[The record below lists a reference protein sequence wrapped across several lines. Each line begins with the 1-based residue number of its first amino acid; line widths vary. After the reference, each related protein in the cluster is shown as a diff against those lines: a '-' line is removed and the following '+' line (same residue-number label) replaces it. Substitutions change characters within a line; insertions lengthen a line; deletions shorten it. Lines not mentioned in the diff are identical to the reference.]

1 VNTSRV
7 LRNGTRGCGHTLKLR
22 MCLCVCIRVLL
33 RMFVIQSLKVL
44 RSTTFCSS
52 PARPPAP
59 GHANSICTPT
69 TGTVAPDY
77 ISVDWTNEMAATKR
91 IRLLKSHSDAK
102 QSASPP
108 GLNKHFKEAVKS
120 YIYVG
125 LS

>member
-1 VNTSRV
+1 
-7 LRNGTRGCGHTLKLR
+7 
-22 MCLCVCIRVLL
+22 MLL
-33 RMFVIQSLKVL
+33 SVV
-44 RSTTFCSS
+44 
-52 PARPPAP
+52 RPPACP
-59 GHANSICTPT
+59 PESGHANSICTPT

-108 GLNKHFKEAVKS
+108 GLNKHFKEAVKP